1 MPRVHHV
8 RKARKSYLHDNIEA
22 GQEYWWWQFAFGRKI
37 RSNKPPVRSQLTQSG
52 FLSNLWD
59 MQDGLSNRFTNIDT
73 IGDDKQELVDELQT
87 MLDECEESLENMPES
102 LRETSASGETLQE
115 RIDALG
121 EWIDELDGI
130 DTDIDEDLKGEDR
143 EERHQ
148 EIINEIEATDSH
160 L

>member
-1 MPRVHHV
+1 
-8 RKARKSYLHDNIEA
+8 
-22 GQEYWWWQFAFGRKI
+22 
-37 RSNKPPVRSQLTQSG
+37 
-52 FLSNLWD
+52 
-59 MQDGLSNRFTNIDT
+59 
-73 IGDDKQELVDELQT
+73 

-148 EIINEIEATDSH
+148 EIINEIEETDSH